1 MIKIIDI
8 ETAVSGVLKCKGFD
22 VFASE
27 VKEGYKRPCCFI
39 EVLPVSVTLENPYSE
54 IVTDSVEITYF
65 PETETKEELL
75 NTAQKFKETFLYK
88 PIKVKDRFLSANE
101 ITFDV
106 DKSALVCFFELEFI
120 QETNA
125 SSSVKEV
132 MENLNERVVT
142 SGYGTSQNTD

>member
-1 MIKIIDI
+1 M
-8 ETAVSGVLKCKGFD
+8 
-22 VFASE
+22 
-27 VKEGYKRPCCFI
+27 
-39 EVLPVSVTLENPYSE
+39 
-54 IVTDSVEITYF
+54 EITYF

-125 SSSVKEV
+125 SSSVKDV
-132 MENLNERVVT
+132 MENLKERVVT
-142 SGYGTSQNTD
+142 RGYGTSQNTD